1 MNIIDYYNT
10 LDLKPGASKDDIK
23 LAYKRLA
30 IKYHPDKNSD
40 PDAEEKFKKI
50 SEAYQ
55 YLINNSSYNTSN
67 NSSNNARNNASNNYK
82 NYSDFNNINSISPEE
97 LFNQFFRT
105 NIGNHNRAT
114 NTFNFNNM
122 NIDIDKIISN
132 LNSRHYTAS
141 TSNNCISRESNITFQ
156 NGKRIEHIIETV
168 NGVKSERTIIT
179 DLNSRLN

>member
-1 MNIIDYYNT
+1 MIEYYNT
-10 LDLKPGASKDDIK
+10 LGLKMNATQDEIRS
-23 LAYKRLA
+23 AYKRLA
-30 IKYHPDKNSD
+30 VKYHPDKNTD

-55 YLINNSSYNTSN
+55 NLTSCDNKTSINYNTITP
-67 NSSNNARNNASNNYK
+67 
-82 NYSDFNNINSISPEE
+82 DE
-97 LFNQFFRT
+97 LFNQFFQT
-105 NIGNHNRAT
+105 NIGNHNRTT
-114 NTFNFNNM
+114 NTFNFSNM

-132 LNSRHYTAS
+132 INSRHYTAS

-168 NGVKSERTIIT
+168 NGVKSERTIVT

>member
-40 PDAEEKFKKI
+40 PNAEEKFKKI

-55 YLINNSSYNTSN
+55 YLINNSS
-67 NSSNNARNNASNNYK
+67 NNASNNASNNYK

-97 LFNQFFRT
+97 VFNQFFQM
-105 NIGNHNRAT
+105 NIGNHNRET
-114 NTFNFNNM
+114 NIFNFTNM

-132 LNSRHYTAS
+132 INSRQYNAS
-141 TSNNCISRESNITFQ
+141 TSNNSISRESNVSFE
-156 NGKRIEHIIETV
+156 NGKRIERIVDTI

-179 DLNSRLN
+179 DLNDRLN